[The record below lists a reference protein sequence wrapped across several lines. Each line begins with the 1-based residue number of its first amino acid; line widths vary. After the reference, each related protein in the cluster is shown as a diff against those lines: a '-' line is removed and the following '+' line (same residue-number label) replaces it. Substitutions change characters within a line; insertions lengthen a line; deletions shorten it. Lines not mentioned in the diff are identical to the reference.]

1 MELQLIRF
9 LADISDF
16 GAKMQWYKYL
26 LGELPIVH
34 YSTLK
39 RVISH
44 LARYSTTSFVRAPI
58 FDCLKKGPSKGMV
71 NIMYIIKTYHLL
83 FPW

>member
-1 MELQLIRF
+1 MELQLIR
-9 LADISDF
+9 LLSDISDF

-39 RVISH
+39 RVVSH
-44 LARYSTTSFVRAPI
+44 LARYSVAS
-58 FDCLKKGPSKGMV
+58 
-71 NIMYIIKTYHLL
+71 LL
-83 FPW
+83 GRLFLTV